1 MKYRT
6 HTEIHNEMMR
16 DDEYRAAYEAEEQ
29 RERLQAEADE
39 RKSRLQALLLEW
51 RKHAGLTSAQVA
63 DRMGVKPP
71 TVSRMEKNITT
82 ASVETIA
89 RYAKA
94 CGVESATI
102 YF

>member
-1 MKYRT
+1 MKYKT
-6 HTEIHNEMMR
+6 HQQIHDEMMR
-16 DDEYRAAYEAEEQ
+16 DGEYRAAYEAEE
-29 RERLQAEADE
+29 
-39 RKSRLQALLLEW
+39 RKERLQALLLEW

>member
-1 MKYRT
+1 MKYKT
-6 HTEIHNEMMR
+6 LSQIHTEAMR
-16 DDEYRAAYEAEEQ
+16 DPEYRAAYEAEE
-29 RERLQAEADE
+29 
-39 RKSRLQALLLEW
+39 RKERLQALLQEW

-63 DRMGVKPP
+63 DRMGIKPP

>member
-6 HTEIHNEMMR
+6 LSEIHNEMMQ
-16 DDEYRAAYEAEEQ
+16 DAEYRAAYEAEE
-29 RERLQAEADE
+29 
-39 RKSRLQALLLEW
+39 RKERLQALLLEW

-63 DRMGVKPP
+63 ERMGVKPP
-71 TVSRMEKNITT
+71 TVSRMEKNITS
-82 ASVETIA
+82 ASVDTIA

-94 CGVESATI
+94 CGIDSVTL

>member
-1 MKYRT
+1 MKYKT
-6 HTEIHNEMMR
+6 HKEIHSEMMR
-16 DDEYRAAYEAEEQ
+16 DDEYRAVYEAEE
-29 RERLQAEADE
+29 
-39 RKSRLQALLLEW
+39 RKERLQALLLEW

>member
-1 MKYRT
+1 MKYKT
-6 HTEIHNEMMR
+6 HKQIHNEMMQ
-16 DDEYRAAYEAEEQ
+16 DAEYRAAYEAEE
-29 RERLQAEADE
+29 
-39 RKSRLQALLLEW
+39 RKERLQALLLEW

-71 TVSRMEKNITT
+71 TVSKMEKNITS
-82 ASVETIA
+82 ASVDTIA

-94 CGVESATI
+94 CGVDSVTL